1 MGRFVVMPV
10 RLSVSAGLI
19 AVAMLW
25 TDPAF
30 AQGSDSVKY
39 WVYFGTGANH
49 IYVSSFDDGTGAL
62 SAPREAAEIGRP
74 GFLAIHPQ
82 DGTLYAVGR
91 EPGTGGAPKGI
102 VAAFEIDQ
110 ATGDLRERN
119 RTGTAGRGASHVS
132 VNSSATGLAAV
143 NYGDANTVSLPV
155 RPDGRVGELVSDLQH
170 SGSSVH
176 PQRQGEPHPHSANF
190 TPDGRLVIVPDLGTD
205 ELVAYEF
212 DPQTAQLRRRSDP
225 QLKMPPGSGP
235 RHMTFHPN
243 GRWAY
248 VINELAST
256 VAFLEYDSSAGSLR
270 TVQITSTLPEG
281 YDGPPN
287 TTAEVL
293 VHPNG
298 RFLYGSNR
306 GSNTI
311 AVFAIDASSGRL
323 TAVERV
329 STGGNWP
336 RNFKLSPTGRFLL
349 AANQR
354 SDDVRVF
361 RVDSETG
368 RLEPTG
374 ASVSLPSPM
383 CVRFVSA
390 K

>member
-1 MGRFVVMPV
+1 M
-10 RLSVSAGLI
+10 
-19 AVAMLW
+19 
-25 TDPAF
+25 TH
-30 AQGSDSVKY
+30 

-49 IYVSSFDDGTGAL
+49 IYASSFDAETGAL
-62 SAPREAAEIGRP
+62 GMPREAAEIGRP

-82 DGTLYAVGR
+82 GEILYAVGR
-91 EPGTGGAPKGI
+91 EGGAGGAPKGI
-102 VAAFEIDQ
+102 AAAFAIDQ
-110 ATGDLRERN
+110 ATGGLRELN
-119 RTGTAGRGASHVS
+119 RSGTAGRGASHVA
-132 VNSSATGLAAV
+132 VNSAATGLAAV
-143 NYGDANTVSLPV
+143 NYGDGNTVSLSV
-155 RPDGRVGELVSDLQH
+155 QPDGRVGELVSDLQH

-190 TPDGRLVIVPDLGTD
+190 TPDGRQVIVPDLGTD
-205 ELVAYEF
+205 ELVAYAF
-212 DPQTAQLRRRSDP
+212 DTKTARLERRSDP
-225 QLKMPPGSGP
+225 QVKMPPGSGP

-256 VAFLEYDSSAGSLR
+256 VAFLEYDAGAGSLR
-270 TVQITSTLPEG
+270 TVQIISTLPEG

-311 AVFAIDASSGRL
+311 AVFAIDPSSGRL
-323 TAVERV
+323 SAVERV
-329 STGGNWP
+329 STGGDWP
-336 RNFKLSPTGRFLL
+336 RNFKLSPSGRFLL

-361 RVDSETG
+361 RVDPETG
-368 RLEPTG
+368 RIEPTG

-383 CVRFVSA
+383 CVRFVPA
-390 K
+390 R